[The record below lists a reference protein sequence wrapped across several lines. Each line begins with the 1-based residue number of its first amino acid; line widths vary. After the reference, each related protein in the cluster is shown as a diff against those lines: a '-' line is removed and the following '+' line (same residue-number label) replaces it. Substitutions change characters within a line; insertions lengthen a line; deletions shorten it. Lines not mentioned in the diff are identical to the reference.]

1 MGGTYPIKQSCV
13 PMFPLLCF
21 KWERQKPRIL
31 WPFPVFPV
39 FPIKNSSARMSC
51 GVARPAYPSFS
62 SLSGS
67 IT

>member
-39 FPIKNSSARMSC
+39 FPIKNSTALVTY
-51 GVARPAYPSFS
+51 GGARPA
-62 SLSGS
+62 
-67 IT
+67 